1 MTIQVVYK
9 NKAKSGNQDVIAV
22 FANEKFQIKNTS
34 DFFSKN
40 ETSSLERILK
50 NKKNTKEN
58 IISFNI
64 NEKTTVILISL
75 KKDLKSFDVE
85 NLGAVFYNFIKKNLF
100 KNLSIITGSIKSKPG
115 KDFIGRFVHGIKLK
129 SYEFNIYKSKKTKNI
144 IKNIKNHISRGG
156 ALLGVCNGFQ
166 ILIEA
171 NILPGSLVRNKKLLF
186 TCRETTLEVQD
197 SIQSPFLSSFNT
209 GDCLNIPVAHNEG
222 NYIAN
227 NELLKEL
234 ENNGRIAFKYKKSSE
249 IETDYN
255 PNGSLNDIAG
265 ILSKNGRVLGM
276 MPHPERSINSLHGG
290 TDGLKFL
297 TKSIEQI
304 VG

>member
-100 KNLSIITGSIKSKPG
+100 KNLSIITDSIKSKPG

-129 SYEFNIYKSKKTKNI
+129 SYEFNIYKSKK
-144 IKNIKNHISRGG
+144 
-156 ALLGVCNGFQ
+156 
-166 ILIEA
+166 
-171 NILPGSLVRNKKLLF
+171 NKK
-186 TCRETTLEVQD
+186 
-197 SIQSPFLSSFNT
+197 
-209 GDCLNIPVAHNEG
+209 
-222 NYIAN
+222 YN
-227 NELLKEL
+227 N
-234 ENNGRIAFKYKKSSE
+234 N
-249 IETDYN
+249 
-255 PNGSLNDIAG
+255 
-265 ILSKNGRVLGM
+265 
-276 MPHPERSINSLHGG
+276 
-290 TDGLKFL
+290 
-297 TKSIEQI
+297 
-304 VG
+304 